1 MCTLR
6 DVTGQTMRTISP
18 SRRPVPPSREGPAG
32 YEMPPKPRL
41 NPSGWWFDGL
51 LAAVL
56 VVVTA
61 PLLVDWQPILS
72 IDIGVRDFLAV
83 IRENGPNTIAV
94 WLERLGQGGP
104 LLLLCLVI
112 ALVHWW
118 LRRSVEPVIA
128 IVGAFLL
135 SYGSI
140 GTIKVL
146 TDRPMPY
153 KGSVQMFSAPEQM
166 AYPSGH
172 ASNSILWYGM
182 LVMLLAPWVWPWALK
197 LLRWFPPIAVGFT
210 TMYLGH
216 HWITDVVGGMI
227 IGVLIER
234 VIRRR
239 LWRQYRV
246 PWLSDKLKLPVEEPV
261 VMLTREVLRR
271 PSLLLAGRAPDHGA
285 SSRQ

>member
-1 MCTLR
+1 
-6 DVTGQTMRTISP
+6 MRTISP
-18 SRRPVPPSREGPAG
+18 STPVVPPAKRSAG
-32 YEMPPKPRL
+32 YEMPPEPRL
-41 NPSGWWFDGL
+41 NPTGWWL
-51 LAAVL
+51 EWTLAAL
-56 VVVTA
+56 FAVVTL
-61 PLLVDWQPILS
+61 PLLVDWQPLLTV
-72 IDIGVRDFLAV
+72 DIAVRDGLGWLRDV
-83 IRENGPNTIAV
+83 TPGGPYELTR

-104 LLLLCLVI
+104 LLGLCLVI
-112 ALVHWW
+112 AAVHAFR
-118 LRRSVEPVIA
+118 LRSVEPTLA

-172 ASNSILWYGM
+172 ASNSVLWYGM
-182 LVMLLAPWVWPWALK
+182 LIMLLGPWLWPWLVK
-197 LLRWFPPIAVGFT
+197 LMRWFPPIAVGFT

-227 IGVLIER
+227 IGIVIER

-239 LWRQYRV
+239 LWRRYRV
-246 PWLSDKLKLPVEEPV
+246 PWLSDKLRLPVEEPV
-261 VMLTREVLRR
+261 VMITPALLKRRKLEAAASETRT
-271 PSLLLAGRAPDHGA
+271 AA
-285 SSRQ
+285 